1 MSSSNYFTPSRLANL
16 QLTPPHSKEHPQ
28 PHWRAW
34 ITMKSS
40 LNCITRISLP
50 LLSAHVIPQILQT
63 QSLHGLLRSCIGS
76 QVVVDSATTS
86 ILSSHPKMVY
96 SLTVVNSRR
105 QSALMQQF
113 PRPHVE
119 SQLIAHCLNI
129 STSSTLTS
137 HLGIVSQLAD
147 SNTLLSSLTGQLA
160 TTGVLG
166 SSLSTTMILLQ
177 PSCRSGQKP
186 AASPV
191 NSGATAMINYLAA
204 TCAPSSILTTLPSWP
219 VLLDASRLMV
229 LLNRTGKLWCICPG
243 PT

>member
-1 MSSSNYFTPSRLANL
+1 MSSFNYFTPSRLANL

-63 QSLHGLLRSCIGS
+63 QSLHGLQRSCIGS
-76 QVVVDSATTS
+76 QVVVDSETTS
-86 ILSSHPKMVY
+86 TSSSCPKTTH

-105 QSALMQQF
+105 QSDLMPQF
-113 PRPHVE
+113 PRPHVG

-129 STSSTLTS
+129 STLSTLTS
-137 HLGIVSQLAD
+137 HLGIVYQLED
-147 SNTLLSSLTGQLA
+147 TSTLLSSLTWRLA

-166 SSLSTTMILLQ
+166 SSLSTTMI
-177 PSCRSGQKP
+177 
-186 AASPV
+186 
-191 NSGATAMINYLAA
+191 
-204 TCAPSSILTTLPSWP
+204 
-219 VLLDASRLMV
+219 
-229 LLNRTGKLWCICPG
+229 
-243 PT
+243 